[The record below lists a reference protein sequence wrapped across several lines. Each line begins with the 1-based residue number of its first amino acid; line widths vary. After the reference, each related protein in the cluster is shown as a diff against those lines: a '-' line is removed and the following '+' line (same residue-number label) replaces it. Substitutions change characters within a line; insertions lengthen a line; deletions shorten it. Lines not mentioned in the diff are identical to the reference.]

1 MGETGLSI
9 GLLATA
15 LGLGL
20 RHGVD
25 WDHIAAITDLTGGRR
40 DRRSSMGVATAY
52 AGGHAFV
59 VFVLGSVAIVAG
71 GVIPAGFDGFMG
83 RVVGVTLLLLGVYVL
98 CGLVARG
105 RDFRMRSRWTLLFDV
120 VGRVRRRR
128 PEVVVIEHEH
138 EHRHEPGAVAVRHR
152 HVHRGVMPPDPFE
165 PLGSRSAVVV
175 GMLHGVGA
183 ETPTQV
189 LLFLAASRAG
199 GVLAGEAVLV
209 VFVAGLMASNTA
221 IAAAST
227 FGFLNASRH
236 FRIYA
241 AVAVVAAVMSLAV
254 GAVLVLGRDGVLPAF
269 FDV

>member
-1 MGETGLSI
+1 MGETGVSI

-40 DRRSSMGVATAY
+40 SGRASMRAATAY
-52 AGGHAFV
+52 AGGHALV

-71 GVIPAGFDGFMG
+71 DLIPAGLDAFMG
-83 RVVGVTLLLLGVYVL
+83 RIVGVTLLLLGVYVL
-98 CGLVARG
+98 WGLVTQG
-105 RDFRMRSRWTLLFDV
+105 RQFRLRSRWSLLFAL
-120 VGRVRRRR
+120 VRRARR
-128 PEVVVIEHEH
+128 PQLVEIEHEH
-138 EHRHEPGAVAVRHR
+138 PHPHPTGAVAVRHR
-152 HVHRGVMPPDPFE
+152 HVHRGVMPADPFE
-165 PLGSRSAVVV
+165 PLGPNSAVVV

-199 GVLAGEAVLV
+199 GVIAGEALLV
-209 VFVAGLMASNTA
+209 VFVAGLVASNTA

-227 FGFLNASRH
+227 FGFLNAARH
-236 FRIYA
+236 FRVYA
-241 AVAVVAAVMSLAV
+241 AVAVVTGLMSLVV
-254 GAVLVLGRDGVLPAF
+254 GAVLVAGRDGLLPAF
-269 FDV
+269 FAG